1 MSFIESIYEKAKAA
15 KRVIGVPEFKN
26 EYMIKA
32 AAKAQADGIAQIVI
46 VGDPVKVQESA
57 AANGVDLTGVRIVDI
72 NDSAYIETLLDR
84 YAESPNRVMS
94 RKFVAKRIGNPLYLA
109 TLLEAIGETDAT
121 IAGVDTTTYE
131 FVLAANSI
139 IGLDKDCNTASGLL
153 IMEVPGF
160 DGEQGNIFG
169 MGDGAVC
176 IEPTIEQHASIAI
189 ASCETFRA
197 VTGEEA
203 KCAFLSYS
211 TDGSGGDSAPVKKVR
226 SAVELAQQIRPDLKI
241 DGEFQTDAAV
251 DMRVGK
257 KKVKRE
263 SAVAGQANVLIFPD
277 AAAANSATKLLQRL
291 GGATVFGPLYQG
303 FRLPILDCSRSDTDD
318 ILYNDMAL
326 LSVLATAK
334 KEKMEA

>member
-1 MSFIESIYEKAKAA
+1 
-15 KRVIGVPEFKN
+15 
-26 EYMIKA
+26 MIKA
-32 AAKAQADGIAQIVI
+32 AVKAQQDGIAQIVF
-46 VGDPVKVQESA
+46 VGDPAEVEASA
-57 AANGVDLTGVRIVDI
+57 KEYDVDI
-72 NDSAYIETLLDR
+72 TGARIADLNDAAYIETLLNR
-84 YAESPNRVMS
+84 YADSPNRVMS
-94 RKFVAKRIGNPLYLA
+94 RKFVEKRIGNPLYLA
-109 TLLEAIGETDAT
+109 TLLEAVGETDAT

-139 IGLDKDCNTASGLL
+139 IGLEKDCNTASGLL
-153 IMEVPGF
+153 IVEVPGYQ
-160 DGEQGNIFG
+160 GEQGNVFG

-176 IEPTIEQHASIAI
+176 IEPTVEQHAGIAI
-189 ASCETFRA
+189 AACETFSA
-197 VTGEEA
+197 VTGKEA

-226 SAVELAQQIRPDLKI
+226 AAVALAQELRPDLKI
-241 DGEFQTDAAV
+241 DGDFQTDAAI

-257 KKVKRE
+257 KKVKRPSE
-263 SAVAGQANVLIFPD
+263 VAGQANVLIFHD

-291 GGATVFGPLYQG
+291 GGAVVFGPLYQG

-334 KEKMEA
+334 KEKI